1 MVLNTQRK
9 QNKIGFEK
17 KRNQNHQTKDAK
29 DRDKSLKEEYLKE
42 LSIEKVLSTYDISK
56 NSFATLFPIPFSLD
70 PAHRVN
76 RKKEKKKEKEK
87 RKKSNPIKR
96 SLDKLKELI

>member
-29 DRDKSLKEEYLKE
+29 VRDKSLKEEYLKK
-42 LSIEKVLSTYDISK
+42 LSVEKILSTYDISK
-56 NSFATLFPIPFSLD
+56 NSFATLFPTPFSLE
-70 PAHRVN
+70 PPHRVN
-76 RKKEKKKEKEK
+76 RKEETKKRKKKKEKDVGIP
-87 RKKSNPIKR
+87 KSWNPFK
-96 SLDKLKELI
+96 